1 MNREAGLLPDG
12 AARRSFLRRHR
23 RKLAALALWAAAI
36 LGYQLY
42 AWRDGFSPIEATRQ
56 LSDLAS
62 SGALGGFVFVAVFAS
77 TTLILFPPTLLTIA
91 SGFVFG
97 PIEGALLAALGSN
110 FAGSVS
116 YLMGRYFGRGS
127 DVPGI
132 SPGIV
137 GRCAGWMEKNGF
149 TSVLVMRLAYM
160 PFDPVGL
167 LAGFLRIDWKRFALA
182 TMLGSLPCTIS
193 LVLLGA
199 SLQSGLSGAFE
210 IDPRA
215 LIASALL
222 LAGTLA
228 LSYYLRR
235 RNLRPRGVR

>member
-12 AARRSFLRRHR
+12 ATRRSFVSRHR

-42 AWRDGFSPIEATRQ
+42 AWRGGFSPIEATRQ

-62 SGALGGFVFVAVFAS
+62 SSALGGPIFIAVFAS
-77 TTLILFPPTLLTIA
+77 TTLILFPPTLLTVA

-97 PIEGALLAALGSN
+97 PVEGTLFAALGSN
-110 FAGSVS
+110 LAGGVS
-116 YLMGRYFGRGS
+116 YLMGRYLGRG
-127 DVPGI
+127 PGLNGV

-137 GRCAGWMEKNGF
+137 GRCAGWMEENGF

-182 TMLGSLPCTIS
+182 TMLGSLPCTVS

-199 SLQSGLSGAFE
+199 SLQSGLSGAFG

-215 LIASALL
+215 LLASALL
-222 LAGTLA
+222 LACTLA
-228 LSYYLRR
+228 LSRHLRR
-235 RNLRPRGVR
+235 RNLRLKDTR